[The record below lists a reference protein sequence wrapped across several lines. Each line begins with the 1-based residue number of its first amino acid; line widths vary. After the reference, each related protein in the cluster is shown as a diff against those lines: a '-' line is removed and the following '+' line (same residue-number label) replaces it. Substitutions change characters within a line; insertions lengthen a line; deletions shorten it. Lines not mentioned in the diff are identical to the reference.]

1 MALELGPVI
10 GSIGGGGG
18 VEEIPVSMSGGGG
31 TTSGPTVYP
40 LTTVDAGDGAIV
52 LVLGTM
58 DPASTGGS
66 FRPHLQI
73 GSYTHQEPHTYLTG
87 PTGSGVGV
95 MATGSVQIA
104 VLSRDSRSTTFDG
117 TVYVARL

>member
-1 MALELGPVI
+1 MALELGPVS
-10 GSIGGGGG
+10 GTVGGGGG
-18 VEEIPVSMSGGGG
+18 VEEIHVSMSGGGG

-40 LTTVDAGDGAIV
+40 LATVDAGDEAIV

-66 FRPHLQI
+66 FRRHLQI
-73 GSYTHQEPHTYLTG
+73 GSYTHQEPPTYLTG
-87 PTGSGVGV
+87 PTGSAVVV

-104 VLSRDSRSTTFDG
+104 LVSGD
-117 TVYVARL
+117 

>member
-10 GSIGGGGG
+10 GSIGGGG
-18 VEEIPVSMSGGGG
+18 VEEIPVSMSGGGNG
-31 TTSGPTVYP
+31 TVYP
-40 LTTVDAGDGAIV
+40 LTTVDVGDGAIV

-87 PTGSGVGV
+87 PTGPGVGV